1 MQNLSAQMQK
11 FMSRRGRGAEFNRMM
26 SAVLKDSDVQAFL
39 KANQAELDAH
49 AVERSASHL
58 YEFCMQ
64 NAKAKRGEPTIA
76 PGYAPQLRLNDHLI
90 DVEYVPNQQLVAE
103 TKARQ
108 QRDLVTAISMPRDIK
123 DASLAH
129 YDQTPERMSAIMA
142 ATDFAEGLVKA
153 PKQFHQGMYLFG
165 PFGVGKTF
173 LLGAVANNLA
183 EHGIATTMLHLPTF
197 AVQMKAAISQG
208 NVLGK
213 IEQVQDAPVLM
224 LDDIGAE
231 SFSPWFRDEVLG
243 VILQHRMEE
252 ELPTC
257 FSSNKSMAD
266 LTDFL
271 AGRDAGNDEATK
283 AERIMQRVKFLSTE
297 IVLNGAN
304 RREEKAKN

>member
-1 MQNLSAQMQK
+1 MQNLSAQMQQL
-11 FMSRRGRGAEFNRMM
+11 MNRRGRGAEFNRMM
-26 SAVLKDSDVQAFL
+26 SLVLKDTDVQAFL
-39 KANQAELDAH
+39 KANEAELDAH

-76 PGYAPQLRLNDHLI
+76 PGYAPRLRLNDHLI
-90 DVEYVPNQQLVAE
+90 DVEYVPNQQMIAE
-103 TKARQ
+103 SKARE
-108 QRDLVTAISMPRDIK
+108 QRELVTAVSMPRDIK
-123 DASLAH
+123 DATLAG
-129 YDQTPERMSAIMA
+129 YEQTPERMNAIVA
-142 ATDFAEGLVKA
+142 AADFAEGLVKA
-153 PKQFHQGMYLFG
+153 PKQFHQGLYLYG
-165 PFGVGKTF
+165 PFGVGKTY

-183 EHGIATTMLHLPTF
+183 EHGIASTLLHLPTF

-208 NVLGK
+208 AVLPK

-271 AGRDAGNDEATK
+271 AGRDTGSDEATK
-283 AERIMQRVKFLSTE
+283 AERIMQRVKFLSRE
-297 IVLNGAN
+297 IVLNGVN
-304 RREEKAKN
+304 RRENKVNH